1 MAMSDALTLVLAWAA
16 GMGLGALFFG
26 GLWWTVQRAVSSSQ
40 PALWLAGSLLLR
52 TGVVLAGLY
61 RVSGGHWERI
71 VACLAGVVMARV
83 VVMRVTR
90 PYAQHGIGR
99 VPEANRAP

>member
-1 MAMSDALTLVLAWAA
+1 MTMSDARTLVIGWAA
-16 GMGLGALFFG
+16 GIGLGALFFG
-26 GLWWTVQRAVSSSQ
+26 GLWWTVQRAVSSAQ
-40 PALWLAGSLLLR
+40 PALWFAASLLLR

-61 RVSGGHWERI
+61 WVSGGHWERM
-71 VACLAGVVMARV
+71 VACLVGVVMARV

-90 PYAQHGIGR
+90 PSGEHGIGR